1 MEDGTMEMEQ
11 VLPVR
16 TLIGCPVSALSF
28 DEQINLLVGWAQHRM
43 SKVVCVANVHMLIE
57 AYRDSSFADVLKQA
71 NLVTPD
77 GMPLVWML
85 RLLGSQRS
93 QRVAGMDLFLATCQQ
108 AAATGISVFFLG
120 SEPSVLEKIRA
131 RLVEEFPTL
140 KIAGMESPPFR
151 PLSPA
156 EDLSIVQTINDSGAG
171 IVFVSLGCP
180 KQERWMAQHYQQV
193 QAVMLGIGAVFPL
206 YAGLMTRA
214 PKLVRNSGL
223 EWLYRLGQEPA
234 RLWKRYTS
242 TIPIFLW
249 LALKQLLTSN
259 LTMETPESR

>member
-1 MEDGTMEMEQ
+1 MEAEATKTSQ
-11 VLPVR
+11 RIPVY
-16 TLIGCPVSALSF
+16 TLIGCPVSSLSF
-28 DEQINLLVGWAQHRM
+28 DEQIHLLVGWAQHRL

-71 NLVTPD
+71 DLVTPD

-85 RLLGSQRS
+85 RLMGSERS

-108 AAATGISVFFLG
+108 AAAKGISVFFLG
-120 SEPSVLEKIRA
+120 SEPSVLDKIRT
-131 RLVEEFPTL
+131 RLAEEFPTL
-140 KIAGMESPPFR
+140 KVAGMESPPFR
-151 PLSPA
+151 PLSSA
-156 EDLSIVQTINDSGAG
+156 EDLAIVETINASGAG

-180 KQERWMAQHYQQV
+180 KQERWMAQHHEQV

-206 YAGLMTRA
+206 YARLVTRA

-223 EWLYRLGQEPA
+223 EWLYRLSQEPT
-234 RLWKRYTS
+234 RLWKRYMS
-242 TIPIFLW
+242 TIPLFLW
-249 LALKQLLTSN
+249 LAIKQLLTSN